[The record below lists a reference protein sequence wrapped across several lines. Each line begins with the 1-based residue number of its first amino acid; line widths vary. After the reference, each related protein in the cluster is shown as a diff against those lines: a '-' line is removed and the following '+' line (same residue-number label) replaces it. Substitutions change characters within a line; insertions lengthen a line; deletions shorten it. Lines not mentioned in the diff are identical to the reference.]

1 MAKSYE
7 PSILVRLGFSDEL
20 DIDMYI
26 IRARMLY
33 LAKMR
38 LLCCLLRGL
47 DRRTF
52 LLHISLARPIK

>member
-26 IRARMLY
+26 IRARINTLTTLVSMQ
-33 LAKMR
+33 
-38 LLCCLLRGL
+38 G
-47 DRRTF
+47 
-52 LLHISLARPIK
+52 III